1 MASSREAR
9 ISALP
14 AELQEKLRSRL
25 SGHGGQSDQIRPAD
39 RSRRLPL
46 SFAQQRL
53 WFIDEFEPG
62 QASYN
67 SALPMRLTG
76 PLDVAALTSALDGVV
91 ARHES
96 LRTTFADI
104 DGQGV
109 QVVHP
114 VAELAMPL
122 TDLSRSA
129 DTENALNRLLSDEYS
144 RPFDLRQ
151 GPLLRALLV
160 RLSCEDH
167 VLLITAHHIVTD
179 GWSMGILVEELTTL
193 YGAALR
199 GEEAS
204 LPPLPVQ
211 YADFSVW
218 QRDRLSG
225 GALQEHLDY
234 WTSQLA
240 GVAPLEL
247 PADRP
252 RPAVRTSAGAAHEF
266 VVPAEVTGRVVD
278 LARRCDA
285 TLFMVLAAACQVL
298 FHRWSGQE
306 DIAVGTVVT
315 GRDRPELERIIGFFV
330 NTVVLRATVDGRCT
344 FRELLAQV
352 RDTVLDAFAHQD
364 VPFEKVVDELGVPRD
379 TSRSPL
385 FQAMVVLHNGQR
397 TLPAFR
403 GLVAEPVGVSAQ
415 TANFDVSIDFVE
427 RDGELA
433 GVVEY
438 NTGLFDAGTIAR
450 MAEHLGVLLAGI
462 AADPGRPVGELPLL
476 GAGERGRVLVEWND
490 TGADVPVATFPEL
503 FEGQAARTPDQI
515 ALVCAD
521 VRLSFAELNARAN
534 RLARHLAA
542 RGVGPER
549 VAAVALPRS
558 AGLVV
563 AMLAVVKA
571 GGVYLPVDPGLPA
584 ARIELLLA
592 DARPAVVMT
601 APEAALAGDEPWLEV
616 DETGRAAAA
625 EAERDSDLT
634 DAERGRL
641 GAGNAAYAIYT
652 SGTTGVPKGVV
663 VEHQSLANLASS
675 QRDGFVAAAGG
686 GRLRAA
692 LTASFS
698 FDASLECLALLADG
712 HELHVIGEDVRLDPE
727 ALAGYVAAHRIDFM
741 DLTPS
746 YLQQLLPTGLLTGPH
761 RPRILMLG
769 GEPLGEPLWRE
780 LAGVPGTASYNFY
793 GPTECTV
800 DALSCPVTAGARP
813 SVGRPLPNMRAYVL
827 DRRAGAG
834 SSRGGWGAVPGW
846 SPGGSGLSESAG
858 ADGGAVCGVPVWAG
872 GGPDVPDR

>member
-25 SGHGGQSDQIRPAD
+25 SGHGGQSDRISPAD

-76 PLDVAALTSALDGVV
+76 PLDVAALTSALHGVV

-160 RLSCEDH
+160 RLSGEDH

-179 GWSMGILVEELTTL
+179 GWSMAILVEELSTL

-285 TLFMVLAAACQVL
+285 TLFTVLAAACQVL

-330 NTVVLRATVDGRCT
+330 NTVVLRATVDAQCT
-344 FRELLAQV
+344 FREFIAQV
-352 RDTVLDAFAHQD
+352 RATVLDAFAHQE

-385 FQAMVVLHNGQR
+385 FQVMVVLHNGQR

-403 GLVAEPVGVSAQ
+403 GLVAEPVGVSAK

-462 AADPGRPVGELPLL
+462 AADPG
-476 GAGERGRVLVEWND
+476 
-490 TGADVPVATFPEL
+490 
-503 FEGQAARTPDQI
+503 
-515 ALVCAD
+515 
-521 VRLSFAELNARAN
+521 
-534 RLARHLAA
+534 
-542 RGVGPER
+542 
-549 VAAVALPRS
+549 
-558 AGLVV
+558 
-563 AMLAVVKA
+563 
-571 GGVYLPVDPGLPA
+571 
-584 ARIELLLA
+584 
-592 DARPAVVMT
+592 
-601 APEAALAGDEPWLEV
+601 LAGW
-616 DETGRAAAA
+616 RAAAA
-625 EAERDSDLT
+625 
-634 DAERGRL
+634 G
-641 GAGNAAYAIYT
+641 
-652 SGTTGVPKGVV
+652 
-663 VEHQSLANLASS
+663 
-675 QRDGFVAAAGG
+675 
-686 GRLRAA
+686 
-692 LTASFS
+692 
-698 FDASLECLALLADG
+698 C
-712 HELHVIGEDVRLDPE
+712 
-727 ALAGYVAAHRIDFM
+727 
-741 DLTPS
+741 
-746 YLQQLLPTGLLTGPH
+746 
-761 RPRILMLG
+761 
-769 GEPLGEPLWRE
+769 
-780 LAGVPGTASYNFY
+780 
-793 GPTECTV
+793 
-800 DALSCPVTAGARP
+800 
-813 SVGRPLPNMRAYVL
+813 
-827 DRRAGAG
+827 RRAGPGASGVERYRRGRAG
-834 SSRGGWGAVPGW
+834 GDVPGAVRG
-846 SPGGSGLSESAG
+846 PGGPHARSDRAG
-858 ADGGAVCGVPVWAG
+858 VRGCAG
-872 GGPDVPDR
+872 